1 MPPPIKIVILTK
13 HTGSLV
19 VCNFNEFVIRLSN
32 WSLLSN
38 QLFPPPLQSIIRIL
52 NSKSKSETFLSFM
65 VLELDTLDLTRYYS
79 SIIQSKSWTVYLILQ
94 SLMGETYNVHTWHLP
109 LQIFCTLCY
118 YSFHTCNMNYQNQF
132 GIGCTGTCIF
142 KYQMNF
148 LIYSQFE
155 AIKTCL
161 SFMLKL
167 FHREPVYNNSSLTFE
182 SQSLLR

>member
-52 NSKSKSETFLSFM
+52 NSKYKSETFLSFM
-65 VLELDTLDLTRYYS
+65 VLELDTLDFTRYYS

-118 YSFHTCNMNYQNQF
+118 YSFQTFNMNYQNQF

-142 KYQMNF
+142 KLSDEFFKFIHNLKQLRLVCHLCWNYS
-148 LIYSQFE
+148 IESQFT
-155 AIKTCL
+155 IIL
-161 SFMLKL
+161 
-167 FHREPVYNNSSLTFE
+167 H
-182 SQSLLR
+182 